1 MADEVAAAAARLVVS
16 TRAAGMVCPAA
27 EGSPNLCDEL

>member
-1 MADEVAAAAARLVVS
+1 MADEDTAAAARLVVS
-16 TRAAGMVCPAA
+16 IWAADMVCPAA

>member
-1 MADEVAAAAARLVVS
+1 MADEVAAAATRLVVS
-16 TRAAGMVCPAA
+16 IWAADMVCPAA

>member
-1 MADEVAAAAARLVVS
+1 MADEVAAAAVRRVVS
-16 TRAAGMVCPAA
+16 IWAAGMVCPAA

>member
-16 TRAAGMVCPAA
+16 TWAADMVGPAA